1 MPSFLVYGNDF
12 LVSQEVQQI
21 ETNHQAQDILEGN
34 KTVFDSSNFNLPD
47 FQQVTQA
54 LPFMDTLRLVILED
68 VIKNNTSLCDSIIQK
83 IDSLPES
90 TLLII
95 KERTD
100 KINASFTKSS
110 STTLTIKK
118 LSGPRSGRE
127 LHQWIKEHSLKH
139 NISISPAG
147 ISALADHVGVNL
159 WNINNELEKLNLYSQ
174 GQQITDSDVKELVYS
189 DEDVNLFNTIDA
201 IIEKKRSVAFHNI
214 NSLLNNGHDTSAII
228 RLIGRQLR
236 LIAASKFLSASGAS
250 HTQLK
255 QQLGITSNFVVD
267 KVISQSNQLSQT
279 KLLFMF
285 QKLVETDQGIK
296 TGALDQTIALDIFL
310 NQVT

>member
-1 MPSFLVYGNDF
+1 M
-12 LVSQEVQQI
+12 E
-21 ETNHQAQDILEGN
+21 
-34 KTVFDSSNFNLPD
+34 
-47 FQQVTQA
+47 
-54 LPFMDTLRLVILED
+54 
-68 VIKNNTSLCDSIIQK
+68 
-83 IDSLPES
+83 
-90 TLLII
+90 
-95 KERTD
+95 
-100 KINASFTKSS
+100 
-110 STTLTIKK
+110 K
-118 LSGPRSGRE
+118 LS
-127 LHQWIKEHSLKH
+127 
-139 NISISPAG
+139 
-147 ISALADHVGVNL
+147 
-159 WNINNELEKLNLYSQ
+159 LYSH

-201 IIEKKRSVAFHNI
+201 IIEKRRAIAFHNI

-236 LIAASKFLSASGAS
+236 LIATSKFLSASGAS